1 MKLSDREWKAFTTDE
16 LFSIKSGTTSD
27 FSKLNLKND
36 SKLPCIGAKY
46 KNNGVVGFA
55 NNEELKVE
63 GNALVFI
70 KTGEGSVGLTLY
82 KAEDFIP
89 HKNVY
94 IGYNVSLNKY
104 IGLFIATMYNKQKF
118 IYNYGYG
125 LNQLRVKKT

>member
-1 MKLSDREWKAFTTDE
+1 M
-16 LFSIKSGTTSD
+16 
-27 FSKLNLKND
+27 
-36 SKLPCIGAKY
+36 
-46 KNNGVVGFA
+46 VGFA

-125 LNQLRVKKT
+125 LNQLRVKRRKILLPSKNNSPDYEFMERYIKRKIF